1 MAEMFLLAGLS
12 LAIVLRLLAGRARRD
27 AGLPPAVR
35 QAQAQAPGQAGAGK
49 RPAVGAGRGPDDS

>member
-12 LAIVLRLLAGRARRD
+12 LAIVLRLQAGRARRD

-35 QAQAQAPGQAGAGK
+35 QAQAPGQAGAGK